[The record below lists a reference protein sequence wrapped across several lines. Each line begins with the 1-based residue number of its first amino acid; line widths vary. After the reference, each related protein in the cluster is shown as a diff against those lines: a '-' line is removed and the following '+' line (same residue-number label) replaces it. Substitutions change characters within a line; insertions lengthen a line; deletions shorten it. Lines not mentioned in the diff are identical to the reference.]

1 MFYQKIKI
9 RNLKKELRGKL
20 NRTDEK
26 SLENLRE
33 KENIFTDYKHIQL
46 YFYEMKPNTYNK
58 SENKQS
64 IHAHYALFAT
74 SSERN

>member
-1 MFYQKIKI
+1 MEQIKKVWKI
-9 RNLKKELRGKL
+9 E
-20 NRTDEK
+20 
-26 SLENLRE
+26 RE

-46 YFYEMKPNTYNK
+46 YFYEKPNTYNK

-64 IHAHYALFAT
+64 MHAHYALFAA